1 MDINNKTIGFAFT
14 GSFCTYKNAFNQ
26 LSKLMT
32 NNCNIITI
40 FSKTASSTDTRF
52 GKADDFVKKAEE
64 ITFNKPILTIES
76 AEPIGPQGLLDILI
90 IYPCTGNTI
99 AKLCNGIT
107 DSPVLMAAKAHLRNE
122 KPLVIGISTNDALGV
137 NMKNIGELLNM
148 KNIYF
153 IPFGQD
159 DPYKK
164 TKSLVAH
171 PDLLINTIEMALEGK
186 QLQPIIISPFK

>member
-1 MDINNKTIGFAFT
+1 MDINNRNIGFAIT
-14 GSFCTYKNAFNQ
+14 GSFCTYSNAFIQ
-26 LSKLMT
+26 LNKLKEY
-32 NNCNIITI
+32 NCNIYTI
-40 FSKTASSTDTRF
+40 FSDRASSINTRF
-52 GKADDFVKKAEE
+52 GNAIDFVEKAEQ
-64 ITFNKPILTIES
+64 ITHNKPIMTIEA
-76 AEPIGPQGLLDILI
+76 AEPIGPKSLLDILV

-122 KPLVIGISTNDALGV
+122 KPLVIGISTNDGLGV
-137 NMKNIGELLNM
+137 NMKNIGYLLNM

-171 PDLLINTIEMALEGK
+171 SDLLINTIEMALEGK
-186 QLQPIIISPFK
+186 QIQPVIISPFK